1 MNKNMYAV
9 IMAGGIGSRFWPLS
23 RSSKPKQ
30 FLDILNMGKTLIQMT
45 YERYLPICP
54 KENIYIVANE
64 DYYDLIKE
72 QLPDLEDAQ
81 ILREPSRKNTAPC
94 VMYACHKIHALNP
107 EAIMVVAP
115 SDHVILK
122 ESEYLLVVDKAAT
135 FCETNNA
142 LVTLGIKPTRPDT
155 GYGYIQYKDYNEEV
169 KRVKTF
175 TEKPSKEIAESF
187 VKSGDFLWNSGM
199 FVWSAKSILKAFA
212 QYLPE
217 MIDAFKEVEK
227 AYNTDQEYDAIDTA
241 YSQCTNISID
251 YGIMEKAENVFVIPS
266 EFGWS
271 DVGTWGGIYD
281 IYEKDYLNNA
291 VDGKMVQIYNSSDNM
306 ISVTDKKLVVI
317 QGLEGFCVID
327 TPDVLLIISR
337 DQEQE
342 IKQITTDMKRMKLDK
357 YL

>member
-1 MNKNMYAV
+1 
-9 IMAGGIGSRFWPLS
+9 
-23 RSSKPKQ
+23 
-30 FLDILNMGKTLIQMT
+30 
-45 YERYLPICP
+45 
-54 KENIYIVANE
+54 
-64 DYYDLIKE
+64 
-72 QLPDLEDAQ
+72 
-81 ILREPSRKNTAPC
+81 
-94 VMYACHKIHALNP
+94 MYACHKIHALNP

-175 TEKPSKEIAESF
+175 TEKPSKDIAESF